1 MLANV
6 ILIVVR
12 PVNLFFISTILL
24 MVKTSVLF
32 LRWLQVFLLQL
43 LDSALTAEEI
53 GWQLI

>member
-12 PVNLFFISTILL
+12 PVNFFFISTVLL